1 MPDLDIQK
9 TGFDGC
15 YDALKRLSSELRT
28 KSFSLDLAGD
38 TSPMGVKEKE
48 CCDKLLT
55 MIGDLAA
62 LADET
67 AADVKLTK
75 ARYVLADN

>member
-1 MPDLDIQK
+1 MPDLDIIK

-15 YDALKRLSSELRT
+15 YDMLKQLSSDLRA
-28 KSFSLDLAGD
+28 KSFSLDLDGD
-38 TSPMGVKEKE
+38 TSPMGAKEKVCFDE
-48 CCDKLLT
+48 LVA
-55 MIGDLAA
+55 MISVLAE

>member
-1 MPDLDIQK
+1 MPELDVLK

-15 YDALKRLSSELRT
+15 YDALKVLSSDLRG
-28 KSFSLDLAGD
+28 KNFSLDLGED
-38 TSPMGVKEKE
+38 TSLMSAKEKE
-48 CCDKLLT
+48 CYDELIA
-55 MIGDLAA
+55 MINDLAV
-62 LADET
+62 LVDET

>member
-1 MPDLDIQK
+1 MPELYVLK

-15 YDALKRLSSELRT
+15 YDSLKALSTSLRA
-28 KSFSLDLAGD
+28 KNFALDLDED
-38 TSPMGVKEKE
+38 TSKMGAKEQE
-48 CCDKLLT
+48 CYDELIA
-55 MIGDLAA
+55 MINDLAV
-62 LADET
+62 LVDET

>member
-15 YDALKRLSSELRT
+15 YDALKQLSSELRA

-38 TSPMGVKEKE
+38 TSPMGAKEKE
-48 CCDKLLT
+48 CYDELIA
-55 MIGDLAA
+55 MISDLAA
-62 LADET
+62 LAEET

>member
-1 MPDLDIQK
+1 MPDLDILK

-15 YDALKRLSSELRT
+15 YNALKQLSSDLRG
-28 KSFSLDLAGD
+28 KSFSMDLGED
-38 TSPMGVKEKE
+38 TSLMSAKEKACYDE
-48 CCDKLLT
+48 LIA

-67 AADVKLTK
+67 AADVKLTQ